1 MEGSTGSAEKAYGRD
16 WTGHCCKQT
25 AKLKLTV
32 DEGIQGYPVFPSI
45 SSYFH
50 LLLVPKP
57 CYNEFSMK
65 MHKTGTDSVLD

>member
-1 MEGSTGSAEKAYGRD
+1 MAGSTGSTEKAYGRD
-16 WTGHCCKQT
+16 WTGRCCKQAT
-25 AKLKLTV
+25 KLKLIV
-32 DEGIQGYPVFPSI
+32 DEGTRGYPVLPSV

-65 MHKTGTDSVLD
+65 IHKTGTDSVLD